1 MKMLKNFI
9 VVLVLMALVPSTV
22 FAQNSKK
29 KRCDSE
35 DCVFEILEKLNS
47 TDKTVVA
54 DAEKTLDSLANVAK
68 MTGDSRSKD
77 ALKNSILPFVEKFN
91 KVGSRDF
98 LFSLLPMFCDERD
111 ACDIFIFVENESLA
125 DAVIRTVGEI
135 PGTGTLIEKYIV
147 KNHDDLQHKAALAYA
162 VGKLGM
168 SSMENELISWLKDA
182 DDATKIEV
190 YNALLVIRTT
200 ENTTKIVEKGAKK
213 LYKNTIPSSKIAGMR
228 LLTAIEDEKAMPKLY
243 KALKNNNQ
251 DVRVAALDLMKPFAN
266 DKVCAKVV
274 KKCKRSV
281 AVIDVISW
289 LGDIKNDSQI
299 QFLISRLSSENPQV
313 VEATI
318 RAIFKIDNADGIN
331 AVKPMFGGDY
341 QEVIKESM
349 ITYGGDYR
357 AVLNDVIRTGDNR
370 QKLAALQIVESRP
383 DFGLCVRVREL
394 LNSDNQKVRDKA
406 YNVLKYVVTMS
417 NADVLSALLENC
429 DEKYVEQVQLAIRN
443 AMKTATV
450 ENKDLFASTLKHVK
464 PNIMPRFY
472 NVFAYFGTEMCV
484 NKLIDAYKNGDYKFE
499 AREALL
505 LVENEQFSDKIK
517 EALK

>member
-1 MKMLKNFI
+1 MKMLKSFI

-35 DCVFEILEKLNS
+35 ECVFEILEKLNS

-54 DAEKTLDSLANVAK
+54 NAEKTLDSLANEAK
-68 MTGDSRSKD
+68 MTADSRSKD

-111 ACDIFIFVENESLA
+111 AYDIFIFVDNEALA
-125 DAVIRTVGEI
+125 DAVIRTVGDI
-135 PGTGTLIEKYIV
+135 PGSETLIEKYIV

-182 DDATKIEV
+182 DDTTKIEV
-190 YNALLVIRTT
+190 YNALLIIRTN
-200 ENTTKIVEKGAKK
+200 EKTTKIVEKGAKK
-213 LYKNTIPSSKIAGMR
+213 LYKSTISSNKIAGMR
-228 LLTAIEDEKAMPKLY
+228 LIAALDGEKCMPKLY
-243 KALKNNNQ
+243 KALKDNNKE
-251 DVRVAALDLMKPFAN
+251 VRVVALDLMKPYVN
-266 DKVCAKVV
+266 EKVCAMVV
-274 KKCKRSV
+274 KKCKKTI
-281 AVIDVISW
+281 AIIDAIDW
-289 LGDIKNDSQI
+289 LGDIKNDTQME
-299 QFLISRLSSENPQV
+299 FLISQLSVENPKV

-349 ITYGGDYR
+349 MTYEGDYR
-357 AVLNDVIRTGDNR
+357 AVLNDVIRTGDVK
-370 QKLAALQIVESRP
+370 QKLAALQIIEGRP
-383 DFGLCVRVREL
+383 DVGLFVRVIEL
-394 LNSDNQKVRDKA
+394 LYIENQAVRDEA
-406 YNVLKYVVTMS
+406 YKVLKDVVVVA
-417 NADVLSALLENC
+417 NAEMLSALLENC
-429 DEKYVEQVQLAIRN
+429 DERYVEQVQLAIKN

-450 ENKDLFASTLKHVK
+450 EKKDLFASTLKHVK

-472 NVFAYFGTEMCV
+472 NVFAYFGTELCV
-484 NKLIDAYKNGDYKFE
+484 DKLIDAYQNGDYKFE
-499 AREALL
+499 AKEALL
-505 LVENEQFSDKIK
+505 LVEDERFAEKIK
-517 EALK
+517 NALK

>member
-111 ACDIFIFVENESLA
+111 AYDIFIFVDNEALA
-125 DAVIRTVGEI
+125 DAVIRTVSEI
-135 PGTGTLIEKYIV
+135 PGTEILIEKYIV

-168 SSMENELISWLKDA
+168 SSMEYELISWLNDA

-190 YNALLVIRTT
+190 YNALLIIRTN
-200 ENTTKIVEKGAKK
+200 EKTTKIVEKGAKK
-213 LYKNTIPSSKIAGMR
+213 LYKTTISSNKIAGMR
-228 LLTAIEDEKAMPKLY
+228 LLIAIEGEKAMPKLY
-243 KALKNNNQ
+243 KALKNKNQ
-251 DVRVAALDLMKPFAN
+251 DVRVAALDIMKPFAN

-274 KKCKRSV
+274 KKCKKSE
-281 AVIDVISW
+281 ALIDVINW
-289 LGDIKNDSQI
+289 LGDIKNDSQM
-299 QFLISRLSSENPQV
+299 QMLISQLSSENPKM
-313 VEATI
+313 VEAAI

-331 AVKPMFGGDY
+331 AVKPMFSGDY
-341 QEVIKESM
+341 QEVIKEAM
-349 ITYGGDYR
+349 MTYEGDYR
-357 AVLNDVIRTGDNR
+357 AVLNDVIRTGDVK
-370 QKLAALQIVESRP
+370 QKLAALRIIEGRP
-383 DFGLCVRVREL
+383 DVGMNVRVIEML
-394 LNSDNQKVRDKA
+394 YIENKEVRDEAFK
-406 YNVLKYVVTMS
+406 VLKDVVVVA
-417 NADVLSALLENC
+417 NAEMLSALLENC
-429 DEKYVEQVQLAIRN
+429 DERYVEQVQLAIKN

-450 ENKDLFASTLKHVK
+450 EKKDLFASTLKHVK

-472 NVFAYFGTEMCV
+472 NVFAYFGTELCID
-484 NKLIDAYKNGDYKFE
+484 KLIDAYKNGDYKFE
-499 AREALL
+499 AKEALL

-517 EALK
+517 AALK